1 MAEANRDPEVFLLDH
16 VKHQFVDFLKVESE
30 LLNEGL
36 NCEFVQGYQVHS
48 VEKTLDS
55 SQLLLQPTLVKF
67 SEVNPPLKVASVSKL
82 HPKDV
87 FVRLFVS
94 PRTQTFSDN
103 LRTEVTVV
111 VVESV
116 AEEVAV
122 VVAVAHCHVFWVDD
136 ETLDPENQ
144 LHGQSQCF
152 RQLAMFVEV
161 QKVETEH
168 LETQKDEL
176 PLMK

>member
-1 MAEANRDPEVFLLDH
+1 M
-16 VKHQFVDFLKVESE
+16 
-30 LLNEGL
+30 
-36 NCEFVQGYQVHS
+36 
-48 VEKTLDS
+48 
-55 SQLLLQPTLVKF
+55 
-67 SEVNPPLKVASVSKL
+67 
-82 HPKDV
+82 
-87 FVRLFVS
+87 
-94 PRTQTFSDN
+94 
-103 LRTEVTVV
+103 TVV
-111 VVESV
+111 VVAVFV
-116 AEEVAV
+116 AEDVAV
-122 VVAVAHCHVFWVDD
+122 VVAVAHCHVSWVDD